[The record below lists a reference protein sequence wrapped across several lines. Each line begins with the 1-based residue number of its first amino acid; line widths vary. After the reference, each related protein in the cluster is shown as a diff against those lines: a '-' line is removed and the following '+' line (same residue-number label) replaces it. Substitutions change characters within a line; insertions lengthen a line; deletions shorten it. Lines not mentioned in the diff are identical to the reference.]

1 MVNNG
6 KINITGGHIIAN
18 WDKIIE
24 DYAGWDFRMLL
35 VASLTGFSWK
45 KCEDVRMWGCED
57 IRPGQKKTGH
67 NNKVT
72 VLTRWLRGRVALYLK
87 KIKFVRSNLLCYL
100 YSAVNV
106 SETPAVA
113 TVEKK
118 EYVYETKEE
127 AKQAFKE
134 LLREKA
140 C

>member
-1 MVNNG
+1 M
-6 KINITGGHIIAN
+6 
-18 WDKIIE
+18 
-24 DYAGWDFRMLL
+24 
-35 VASLTGFSWK
+35 
-45 KCEDVRMWGCED
+45 
-57 IRPGQKKTGH
+57 
-67 NNKVT
+67 
-72 VLTRWLRGRVALYLK
+72 LK
-87 KIKFVRSNLLCYL
+87 KIKFVGSKLLYYL